1 MRDFNQQQ
9 EDDFFARFKDYFD
22 LEKSV
27 NAQHNPENYTLD
39 RMLPLLEAAGHPER
53 RLKFVHVA
61 GTKGKG
67 STCHFIAALINAA
80 GHSVG
85 LFTSPHLSTVRE
97 RFELN
102 GQLAS
107 YEQLDQAADKLLPQL
122 RARNLTPSLFEIFTV
137 LALQLF
143 ADEHL
148 DYAVMETGIGGSLD
162 ATNIIPTADCCAI
175 TPISF
180 DHTALLGNTIPLI
193 AAQKA
198 GIIKPNVPVVVAHQP
213 FPDALP
219 VIAQRAQTLHAPLLP
234 PLDDDACTPFLQA
247 VASRRDLPTPT
258 ASHSPNDDAPAW
270 PPFLRDNF
278 AVALAVVRQ
287 LGLSPAPD
295 AFIMPQLRARCETI
309 HRDPLVIL
317 DAAHNADSMAHL
329 VAALKTLHPDVR
341 FTVILASVQ
350 GKDIAGIVREL
361 VPLHADVIL
370 TNPHTP
376 RASALPQLQ
385 DEAARQGLHV
395 IGVIPDLHSRSQL
408 PPDRP
413 LLFTGSFFCAV
424 IGEALFN

>member
-22 LEKSV
+22 LEKNV

-39 RMLPLLEAAGHPER
+39 RMLPLLEAAGHPEQ
-53 RLKFVHVA
+53 RLRFVHVA

-102 GQLAS
+102 GHLAS
-107 YEQLDQAADKLLPQL
+107 YERLNQAADKLLPEI
-122 RARNLTPSLFEIFTV
+122 RRRHLTPSLFELFTV

-180 DHTALLGNTIPLI
+180 DHTALLGHTIPLI

-198 GIIKPNVPVVVAHQP
+198 GIIKHNVPVVVAHQP

-219 VIAQRAQTLHAPLLP
+219 VIAQRAQTLHATLLH
-234 PLDDDACTPFLQA
+234 PLDDHDCT
-247 VASRRDLPTPT
+247 
-258 ASHSPNDDAPAW
+258 
-270 PPFLRDNF
+270 PFLRDNF
-278 AVALAVVRQ
+278 AVALTVIRQ
-287 LGLSPAPD
+287 MGLSPDPN
-295 AFIMPQLRARCETI
+295 AFAMPQLRARCETI
-309 HRDPLVIL
+309 HHDPLVIL

-329 VAALKTLHPDVR
+329 VAALQALHPDVR

-376 RASALPQLQ
+376 RAPALPQLQ
-385 DEAARQGLHV
+385 DEATRQGLHV
-395 IGVIPDLHSRSQL
+395 IDVIPNLHSRSQL
-408 PPDRP
+408 PAGRP

-424 IGEALFN
+424 IGETLFN

>member
-22 LEKSV
+22 LEKNV

-39 RMLPLLEAAGHPER
+39 RMLPLLEAAGHPEQ
-53 RLKFVHVA
+53 RLRFVHVA

-102 GQLAS
+102 GHLAS
-107 YEQLDQAADKLLPQL
+107 YERLNQAADKLLPEI
-122 RARNLTPSLFEIFTV
+122 RRRHLTPSLFELFTV

-219 VIAQRAQTLHAPLLP
+219 VIAQRAQTLHAPLLH
-234 PLDDDACTPFLQA
+234 PLDDHDCTPFLQ
-247 VASRRDLPTPT
+247 VLD
-258 ASHSPNDDAPAW
+258 SHSDAPNARPSTW

-278 AVALAVVRQ
+278 AVALTVIRQ
-287 LGLSPAPD
+287 MGLSPDPN
-295 AFIMPQLRARCETI
+295 AFAMPQLRARCETI
-309 HRDPLVIL
+309 HHDPLVIL

-329 VAALKTLHPDVR
+329 VAALQALHPDVR

-385 DEAARQGLHV
+385 DEATRQGLHV
-395 IGVIPDLHSRSQL
+395 IDVIPNLHSRSQL
-408 PPDRP
+408 PSGRP

-424 IGEALFN
+424 IGETLFN